1 MNLQRKGNGS
11 TNIIISKYGIKCQIK
26 QSKQFQPTLLYEDKY
41 EITCW
46 YLIRPPLL
54 SSEEICRVYLK
65 QSKYVRT
72 KSLLVLVYIYICII
86 RLLFMI
92 SLFIRVCYW
101 RRIILS
107 LTFGRL
113 YMLKFNKTC
122 TICFYKFLDNM
133 KEKQNSCKFP

>member
-72 KSLLVLVYIYICII
+72 KSLLVLVYIYIFV
-86 RLLFMI
+86 LLGFCSWSHYLYVSAI
-92 SLFIRVCYW
+92 GDALFCLWHLEDY
-101 RRIILS
+101 
-107 LTFGRL
+107 
-113 YMLKFNKTC
+113 
-122 TICFYKFLDNM
+122 IC
-133 KEKQNSCKFP
+133 